1 MITFHETAP
10 RMKRRKNNQQRNSTK
25 KKERY
30 FSLGFLVRPL
40 FKRMEHEMN
49 VVLCGD
55 SSIIIKEFKLII
67 FVLFFI
73 ESRFLSHFS
82 LIFFFGAKMETTS
95 VVTQS
100 FDHQQV
106 SKNKR
111 KKFNPKYML
120 TNSSSDEE
128 GGRMTKD
135 DDRDQIDDQSSCDDD
150 DHLRHSSDDISG
162 QIPNANF
169 SITKNNRSNNGSPP
183 PPLAT
188 AQSMMNPFLS
198 PSKMSLLQTFNL
210 QQQQQLFQ
218 QAAISAIA
226 PQFSQQLGSSAN
238 LSETEVKFRE
248 FAFKTMQEL
257 LNIYGLSLPPNE
269 ILDAMKNQQ
278 TSEYSMI
285 GSNQF

>member
-1 MITFHETAP
+1 
-10 RMKRRKNNQQRNSTK
+10 
-25 KKERY
+25 
-30 FSLGFLVRPL
+30 
-40 FKRMEHEMN
+40 
-49 VVLCGD
+49 
-55 SSIIIKEFKLII
+55 
-67 FVLFFI
+67 
-73 ESRFLSHFS
+73 
-82 LIFFFGAKMETTS
+82 METTS

-128 GGRMTKD
+128 GGGGMTKD
-135 DDRDQIDDQSSCDDD
+135 DDRDQIDDGNQSSCDDD
-150 DHLRHSSDDISG
+150 HLRRHSSNDISG
-162 QIPNANF
+162 QIPNASF
-169 SITKNNRSNNGSPP
+169 SITKGKRSNNGSPP

-238 LSETEVKFRE
+238 LSETEAKFRE

-285 GSNQF
+285 ASNHCQTAFCHARASTIE